1 MGIRIEPCE
10 WSESILQ
17 SRSNFNLLV
26 GYRKTMVDTF
36 LEHML
41 RHMRW
46 DPFRKIRGYIIGMI
60 PEPVRK
66 IVGLILLIFGAVA
79 LLRFYPGML
88 FYMMSDLMSMITLF
102 VGISSIALGRMFL
115 RHKG

>member
-1 MGIRIEPCE
+1 MPD
-10 WSESILQ
+10 SFLQ
-17 SRSNFNLLV
+17 FVLR
-26 GYRKTMVDTF
+26 DT
-36 LEHML
+36 E
-41 RHMRW
+41 W
-46 DPFRKIRGYIIGMI
+46 DPFRKIREHIIGMT

-66 IVGLILLIFGAVA
+66 IVGWILLIFGAVA

-88 FYMMSDLMSMITLF
+88 FYMMSDLMAMITLF

>member
-1 MGIRIEPCE
+1 MPD
-10 WSESILQ
+10 SFLQ
-17 SRSNFNLLV
+17 FVLR
-26 GYRKTMVDTF
+26 DT
-36 LEHML
+36 E
-41 RHMRW
+41 W
-46 DPFRKIRGYIIGMI
+46 DPFSKIREHIIGMT

-66 IVGLILLIFGAVA
+66 IVGWILLIFGAVA

-88 FYMMSDLMSMITLF
+88 FYMMSDLMAMITLF